1 MSSAGEQVLAGR
13 PDGLEIS
20 LDPGRVDVERVH
32 RWLSEDAYWS
42 LGRTRDVVER
52 SLAGSMVAGVYDG
65 AGPTARQVGLARAV
79 TDDATFAWLC
89 DVYIDPEYRSQG
101 IGTWLCQVLV
111 EELVGRRGIARLLL
125 ATRDAHRVYTK
136 AGFEPL
142 TGVWRWMEI
151 DRRPGKNA
159 ILSHD
164 PTLPGAKR
172 RP

>member
-52 SLAGSMVAGVYDG
+52 SLAGSVVAGVYDG

-79 TDDATFAWLC
+79 TDDATFAWIC

-111 EELVGRRGIARLLL
+111 EELVGRRGIAQLLL
-125 ATRDAHRVYTK
+125 ATRDAHRVYTRNVSK
-136 AGFEPL
+136 RDEYSDSTASGRFFAPTSTLCCLPL
-142 TGVWRWMEI
+142 VHSR
-151 DRRPGKNA
+151 
-159 ILSHD
+159 S
-164 PTLPGAKR
+164 
-172 RP
+172 